1 MLNKD
6 DTSNMLNMVEITRDL
21 MNSMNSSMMNRISNS
36 LSGIEDNTS
45 NQSLNSEQLEQ
56 NVHIEATFPG
66 VRDAKEIEEALNNL
80 TNIAAQRI
88 HRKK

>member
-1 MLNKD
+1 
-6 DTSNMLNMVEITRDL
+6 MLNMVEITRDL

-36 LSGIEDNTS
+36 LSGIKDNTS